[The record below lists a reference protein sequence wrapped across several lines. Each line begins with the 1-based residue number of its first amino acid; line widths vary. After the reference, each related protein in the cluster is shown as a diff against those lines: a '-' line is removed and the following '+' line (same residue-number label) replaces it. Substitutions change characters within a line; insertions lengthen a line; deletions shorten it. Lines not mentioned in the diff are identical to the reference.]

1 MANLDHIKRY
11 YYVSHESINPTGVVS
26 KGPILNLEESRG
38 RERLS
43 G

>member
-11 YYVSHESINPTGVVS
+11 YYVGHESIKATGVVP

-38 RERLS
+38 REWLS